1 MIESVACLGA
11 IMEVVMTHEDIEA
24 AYETLG
30 VASLT
35 EQPAD
40 PWRGITGPP
49 GFGPPSIPG
58 MAPISWKDFATIAG
72 EGAEPGPGWAYGT
85 DTGGVTV
92 TSRFTPPACPSAQP
106 EIPVTA
112 EMFDAGQS
120 AMRCGAAYRD
130 AADIYRV
137 MAALAPGNNP
147 LVSNMVIK
155 SLEGRVAELESYS
168 RDLAGKVDEHNS
180 EEQSSEA
187 YQYLR
192 RLFLHCAPQCIPLP
206 DTLGLCTQIDNVIA
220 GLKIDADSKD
230 RTIAKLCAE
239 RDAWQKL
246 YNDRVSKA
254 QLVSFIG
261 VTSDTPEPPRRPD
274 GTLAPQPK
282 PWSPPKPTGN
292 PARIGG

>member
-1 MIESVACLGA
+1 
-11 IMEVVMTHEDIEA
+11 MTYEDIEA
-24 AYETLG
+24 AYRTIEG
-30 VASLT
+30 AVGST

-130 AADIYRV
+130 AADIYRA
-137 MAALAPGNNP
+137 MAALAPDTRP
-147 LVSNMVIK
+147 LWYI
-155 SLEGRVAELESYS
+155 E
-168 RDLAGKVDEHNS
+168 LAGKQAS
-180 EEQSSEA
+180 CITSLEA
-187 YQYLR
+187 EVVALR
-192 RLFLHCAPQCIPLP
+192 RAHETDLWNMDHLRR
-206 DTLGLCTQIDNVIA
+206 
-220 GLKIDADSKD
+220 S
-230 RTIAKLCAE
+230 
-239 RDAWQKL
+239 RDHWQKL
-246 YNDRVSKA
+246 YNDRVSQA
-254 QLVSFIG
+254 QLVSFTG
-261 VTSDTPEPPRRPD
+261 ATSDMPDPPRRPD

-282 PWSPPKPTGN
+282 PWSPPRPTGN

>member
-1 MIESVACLGA
+1 METQDIIDGAMKMIAAMEHQSCPESMLQPLIQMIGA
-11 IMEVVMTHEDIEA
+11 V
-24 AYETLG
+24 G
-30 VASLT
+30 ST
-35 EQPAD
+35 EQPPD
-40 PWRGITGPP
+40 PWCGITGPP

-130 AADIYRV
+130 AADIYRA
-137 MAALAPGNNP
+137 MAALAPTGDLLAEWNK
-147 LVSNMVIK
+147 LV
-155 SLEGRVAELESYS
+155 RH
-168 RDLAGKVDEHNS
+168 DL
-180 EEQSSEA
+180 
-187 YQYLR
+187 
-192 RLFLHCAPQCIPLP
+192 
-206 DTLGLCTQIDNVIA
+206 ID
-220 GLKIDADSKD
+220 
-230 RTIAKLCAE
+230 RCAE
-239 RDAWQKL
+239 KDLEIAALRTERDGWQKL
-246 YNDRVSKA
+246 YEDRVNRA
-254 QLVSFIG
+254 QLLSFG

-274 GTLAPQPK
+274 GTLVPQPK